1 MAWFLRA
8 QGTFHC
14 SHIERIIALVQAETA
29 RNFRM
34 ARKPTYEELK
44 QRVKELEKE
53 AIERKGV
60 EEVLQES
67 EEKYRRLFEDSLQG
81 V

>member
-1 MAWFLRA
+1 
-8 QGTFHC
+8 
-14 SHIERIIALVQAETA
+14 
-29 RNFRM
+29 M